1 MTRRDRGGSRLRLPP
16 PRQPHPHGGD
26 SPSIHC
32 QGSDPLLT
40 RFQARNSPKI
50 LPPRRGTVSGPI
62 ATHCPPPLEGAGGG
76 HVSGRAVGVFLPHT
90 EKSVRL
96 KRRRQGRGA
105 SPPPPS
111 PSAPPQGGDSPS
123 IHCQGGDLLTT
134 FSVRY
139 FPEIPFPSLPRL
151 SRICHHAP
159 PAHRMEEAR
168 LKRRFTTVV
177 IRWRQTMIELV

>member
-1 MTRRDRGGSRLRLPP
+1 MGRLFIDARRKYPEIGVLLRRSWDCAPACVDGFRGR
-16 PRQPHPHGGD
+16 
-26 SPSIHC
+26 
-32 QGSDPLLT
+32 
-40 RFQARNSPKI
+40 
-50 LPPRRGTVSGPI
+50 
-62 ATHCPPPLEGAGGG
+62 THHRPPLPIRIRG
-76 HVSGRAVGVFLPHT
+76 GRAVGVIQRERFSDDT
-90 EKSVRL
+90 S
-96 KRRRQGRGA
+96 RQGRES

-111 PSAPPQGGDSPS
+111 PSAPPPGGDSPS